1 MPMNSNF
8 KKPIL
13 LYTLILVFSFCFLT
27 SCTGEKNANSGK
39 DVTGEQKY
47 AELLSIAKFPEY
59 TKVEVKTDK
68 RQSKPVATYIL
79 VDRNRPVP
87 ADLPSGEVI
96 KVPLQSAVL
105 STTVHAEA
113 FKELNSLGI
122 IKGVTDASFFTTPEI
137 KKGLLDKTIA
147 DVGTLQSPSVE
158 NLIALKPD
166 AVIINLYE
174 GMDSQGVSGR
184 NVKYVKFAEN
194 LESTPLGRAEW
205 LRFIGLLTGEEH
217 RADSIFNK
225 TVENYEALK
234 KKVAAVEKKPKVISE
249 TMYEGVWYMAAGDS
263 YAARLLSDAGADFP
277 WASNKGTGSLS
288 LSFEEVLAKGGDA
301 SYWLIKSFGPMTKQK
316 LLASDK
322 RYSRFKAL
330 DAGGVYYSDTSSS
343 RYFEDTPFHPDR
355 LLKDYLIIFH
365 PELLPGDTLTYFR
378 QLQ

>member
-1 MPMNSNF
+1 
-8 KKPIL
+8 
-13 LYTLILVFSFCFLT
+13 
-27 SCTGEKNANSGK
+27 
-39 DVTGEQKY
+39 
-47 AELLSIAKFPEY
+47 
-59 TKVEVKTDK
+59 
-68 RQSKPVATYIL
+68 
-79 VDRNRPVP
+79 
-87 ADLPSGEVI
+87 
-96 KVPLQSAVL
+96 
-105 STTVHAEA
+105 
-113 FKELNSLGI
+113 
-122 IKGVTDASFFTTPEI
+122 
-137 KKGLLDKTIA
+137 
-147 DVGTLQSPSVE
+147 
-158 NLIALKPD
+158 
-166 AVIINLYE
+166 
-174 GMDSQGVSGR
+174 MDSQGVSGR

-205 LRFIGLLTGEEH
+205 LRFIGLLTGEEQ

-301 SYWLIKSFGPMTKQK
+301 SYWLIKAFGPMTKQK